1 MRLLKLVQT
10 NAPVGVRGVIAPS
23 LLLKSLELS
32 EDLSDPPP
40 GGFSPSLLCAQA
52 FVNMRH

>member
-1 MRLLKLVQT
+1 MRLLKLVQS

-32 EDLSDPPP
+32 EDFSDPPP